1 MGISGIGIW
10 QLVII
15 LVIVIMLFGTKRL
28 RNIGT
33 DLGSAIKGFKK
44 SVSDDDSSKTDDAD
58 AKSESDH
65 ARNVED
71 QTDSDSNTK
80 DSADQPKKEKKAQH

>member
-44 SVSDDDSSKTDDAD
+44 SVSDEDSSKTEETEPN
-58 AKSESDH
+58 SETGT

-71 QTDSDSNTK
+71 KTDTDNTETKAEQTE
-80 DSADQPKKEKKAQH
+80 KEKKAQH

>member
-44 SVSDDDSSKTDDAD
+44 SVSDEDSSKAEQAD
-58 AKSESDH
+58 SKSETGT

-71 QTDSDSNTK
+71 KTETDNTETKAEQTE
-80 DSADQPKKEKKAQH
+80 KEKKAQH